1 MFEVFTS
8 LLLRLTHT
16 HTHKK
21 KTTAVGIFLLFFFLF
36 FLFYFVGRCNFVPD
50 RWGNGSA
57 EGDELGGRG
66 PGLFFSLSLL
76 FIVFDLL
83 ETLEIMKRRISYN
96 ILFFFRPIHRHCVA

>member
-66 PGLFFSLSLL
+66 PGLFFFSFSSFHRFRLAGNSGNNEKEN
-76 FIVFDLL
+76 IV
-83 ETLEIMKRRISYN
+83 
-96 ILFFFRPIHRHCVA
+96 